1 MKQSL
6 SLQSLMESLRD
17 AVEELNTT
25 LRHQPKLFNVI
36 QPFYS
41 PGQSHSVA
49 EAKNISVVN
58 SSRLQSSEINANPE
72 TNNLD
77 AVYSALQSS
86 QITIVMKINTM
97 LAHEIFFWD
106 NKRIVFF
113 Y

>member
-1 MKQSL
+1 MKQSM
-6 SLQSLMESLRD
+6 SLQSLMESLHN
-17 AVEELNTT
+17 AIEELNST
-25 LRHQPKLFNVI
+25 LRHQPKLFNII

-58 SSRLQSSEINANPE
+58 SSKIQSSKINANPE

-86 QITIVMKINTM
+86 QTTIVMKINTM
-97 LAHEIFFWD
+97 LDTKYFLG
-106 NKRIVFF
+106 K
-113 Y
+113 